1 MQKKER
7 TQVFRDPLYG
17 YIHVEYDFITKLID
31 TSIFQ
36 RLRRIKQLSGVNMVF
51 HGAEHSR
58 FTHSLGVYEL
68 AYRFLSLPEINNNL
82 NNREKLLF
90 LTSALLHDIGHGP
103 YSHAFEYTFLVS
115 HEKMTAKLILNHPEI
130 TNILDEIDKDFK
142 VDISNIILKKS
153 KFKLI
158 EQLISSQLDID
169 RLDYLE
175 RDAHFTGAAYGHIDL
190 DRLMRV
196 LLIKNKKVVFKA
208 SGIHAIENYL
218 VARYHM
224 YWQVYYHPKA
234 RAYEVILEKIYLR
247 VKELLKNNFK
257 FTQDVRALKK
267 MLEDP
272 EDIYSF
278 LDIDD
283 FYMNGLIA
291 QFKNSEDYILKTLSN
306 DFLNRK
312 IWKFIDLSKN
322 NENKIKDILNKDEIY
337 LKYYTSK
344 SDVRQGAYLSNDL
357 DMGGEINIYTE
368 DDEIISLSE
377 YSSIIHS
384 LITTSMKDD
393 PKLFY
398 RGDKDASK

>member
-1 MQKKER
+1 MQKKKR

-31 TSIFQ
+31 TSLFQ
-36 RLRRIKQLSGVNMVF
+36 RLRRIRQLSGVNMIF

-58 FTHSLGVYEL
+58 FSHSLGVYEL
-68 AYRFLSLPEINNNL
+68 AYRFLQLPEIKNNL
-82 NNREKLLF
+82 DEREQLLF

-115 HEKMTAKLILNHPEI
+115 HEKIGANLILNHPEI
-130 TNILDEIDKDFK
+130 GNILDEIDKDFK
-142 VDISNIILKKS
+142 KDVSNIILEKS
-153 KFKLI
+153 EYKLI
-158 EQLISSQLDID
+158 EQLISSQLDVD

-196 LLIKNKKVVFKA
+196 LLVKNNRIVFKA

-247 VKELLKNNFK
+247 VKDLIKEEYPFN
-257 FTQDVRALKK
+257 QDVSALKK

-272 EDIYSF
+272 EDIYAF
-278 LDIDD
+278 LEIDD
-283 FYMNGLIA
+283 FFMNGLIA
-291 QFKNSEDYILKTLSN
+291 QFKKSDDKILSTLAN

-312 IWKFIDLSKN
+312 IWKFIDVKKGN
-322 NENKIKDILNKDEIY
+322 GQEIKKILDKDKDYIR
-337 LKYYTSK
+337 YYTSESK
-344 SDVRQGAYLSNDL
+344 VSQGAYLSDDL
-357 DMGGEINIYTE
+357 KLGEEIYIYTE
-368 DDEIISLSE
+368 EGEIVSLSKF
-377 YSSIIHS
+377 SSIIHS
-384 LITTSMKDD
+384 LITTSMKKD
-393 PKLFY
+393 PKFFY
-398 RGDKDASK
+398 RGE